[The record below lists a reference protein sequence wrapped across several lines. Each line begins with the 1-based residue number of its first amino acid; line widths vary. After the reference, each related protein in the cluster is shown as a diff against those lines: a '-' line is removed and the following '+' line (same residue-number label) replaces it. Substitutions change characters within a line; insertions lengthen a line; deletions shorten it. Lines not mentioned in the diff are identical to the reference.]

1 MVMSPTTEPAKFN
14 TLQTPNWCPGCGNF
28 GLQSALKKALGQLG
42 LLPHQV
48 CLSTGIGC
56 SGKMAHWVHAY
67 GLHGLHGRTLPVA
80 AGIKL
85 ANHELTV
92 IAEGGD
98 GDGLSEGM
106 GHFIHACRRNLDFT
120 YIIHNNGVFSLTTG
134 QASST
139 GRQGRE
145 TATTPHGAIEP
156 PFSPTALAIAS
167 GASFVARGFSGDVEH
182 LKDIYVQAISHKGFA
197 FVDVMQVCVTY
208 NREKS
213 YPWYQDRIHKLTPDN
228 HDAQDRNGAMA
239 LAMGGTDEQ
248 LSVGVFYQDNRQA
261 YEAALPQLAVAPL
274 VDQPIGGVDLT
285 ALMNELT

>member
-1 MVMSPTTEPAKFN
+1 MNSTSDPTRFN
-14 TLQTPNWCPGCGNF
+14 TLQTPNWCAGCGNY

-42 LLPHQV
+42 LMPHQV
-48 CLSTGIGC
+48 CLATGIGC
-56 SGKMAHWVHAY
+56 SGKMAHWVQAY
-67 GLHGLHGRTLPVA
+67 GLHGLHGRTLPLA

-106 GHFIHACRRNLDFT
+106 GHFIHACRRNLDLT

-156 PFSPTALAIAS
+156 PFSPTALAIAA

-182 LKDIYVQAISHKGFA
+182 LKEIYVQAIEHPGFS

-208 NREKS
+208 NSERS
-213 YPWYQDRIHKLTPDN
+213 YRWYQERIHRLGSDD
-228 HDAQDRNGAMA
+228 HDASDRNAAMA
-239 LAMGGTDEQ
+239 LAMGGTDER
-248 LSVGVFYQDNRQA
+248 LAIGVYYRDDRPS
-261 YEAALPQLAVAPL
+261 YHKELPQLAGPPL
-274 VDQPIGGVDLT
+274 VDQPIGGTDLT
-285 ALMNELT
+285 ALMDQLT